1 MHAPCSIIGSS
12 LCLFAHLPKCHGNLT
27 LTHRGKAPGF
37 GAAAPFEMA
46 LTSWW
51 ISAGKLRMR
60 NVNWKKWFRSELIR
74 YLFWI
79 DVQQAVYFSIQ
90 SDHPVLMC
98 NIYIY
103 IPWIGKTDSG
113 TISFVIFFDLIS
125 CFPCGAAF
133 QCTMWPPCFDVIDFK
148 ITLMWVRIFMSKM
161 PSLHLRVLC
170 HHCRQCHQFGT
181 QWHYPLWILLS
192 FSL

>member
-103 IPWIGKTDSG
+103 TMNWKNW
-113 TISFVIFFDLIS
+113 FRNDLIRYFLWLDFLFS
-125 CFPCGAAF
+125 VWSSISVYNVTTLFWCY
-133 QCTMWPPCFDVIDFK
+133 IDFK